1 MTQKLIEAINVPGAE
16 LIGTAKGYDLF
27 NIRTYEAAQQFVV
40 ENTRNEAGAA
50 YVQNENTFNTNINEN
65 QQLYFFVMENTNHV
79 YAGVVKSATTN
90 SDIDI
95 AGQNGNT
102 TIHANFLF
110 EANHTTTL
118 SRNLP
123 LFLIPGIVIANRQ
136 ENLIVEN
143 GDTLVAVLPQL
154 TPEAI
159 INLDLT
165 TSEITHIN
173 HNAFSFN
180 QAINTLILGDNIISL
195 GSGNVFD
202 NVEHIIITWREKP
215 ADWPE
220 NWSAGYEDKIEYT
233 QAEEIELARQQ
244 AEAEARQQAEREAEE
259 ARIRAEQE
267 AEAARQ
273 RLEQDKREAIA
284 NLRYKKEGKGITI
297 LGVKRSF
304 SGKVVIPQEIDGSPV
319 TKIAPFAFY
328 HKQNIE
334 AFSLPETLKEIGQ
347 GAFAHTNVV
356 NRRVFIPAGCK
367 IGKNAFYH
375 SNISPLLMRGNFK

>member
-50 YVQNENTFNTNINEN
+50 YVQNENTFNANINEN
-65 QQLYFFVMENTNHV
+65 QQLYFFVLENTNRV
-79 YAGVVKSATTN
+79 YAGVVKSATTHSN
-90 SDIDI
+90 ITV
-95 AGQNGNT
+95 AGQNGNI
-102 TIHANFLF
+102 TIRANFLF
-110 EANHTTTL
+110 EANHTTTV

-123 LFLIPGIVIANRQ
+123 LFLIPGIVIANSQ

-143 GDTLVAVLPQL
+143 GNTLVAVLPQL
-154 TPEAI
+154 TPEDSI
-159 INLDLT
+159 TLDLT

-180 QAINTLILGDNIISL
+180 QAIDTLILGDNIRSL
-195 GSGNVFD
+195 GSGIVFD
-202 NVEHIIITWREKP
+202 NVEHIVITWREKP

-220 NWSAGYEDKIEYT
+220 NWSAGYEDRIEYT

-244 AEAEARQQAEREAEE
+244 AEEEARQRAEREAEE

-267 AEAARQ
+267 
-273 RLEQDKREAIA
+273 KREAIA
-284 NLRYKKEGKGITI
+284 NLRYKKEGKEITI
-297 LGVKRSF
+297 LGVKPSF

-356 NRRVFIPAGCK
+356 DRRVYIPAGCK
-367 IGKNAFYH
+367 IGKNAFYL
-375 SNISPLLMRGNFK
+375 SNIDRY